1 MKREL
6 SLFLLLCFFFKGAYA
21 TDEIYEIGAP
31 SSVRFVYL
39 PFSGSSFHEPFRLE
53 IKSKTLALIDQSN
66 NAKRLKLVVRP
77 SNFNI
82 FSASKGQQKIPIE
95 IVANHA
101 NPLRKVNSEYHQ
113 NLRLQT
119 NHKLSIDYIL
129 SAPPSIWLA
138 PGIYELELDLE
149 LIDEKNRIVATKE
162 LVVEVLVEPR
172 LQMSIV
178 GSLTNH
184 YQKGVSV
191 SVMDFG
197 VLQTGES
204 QQIFLQIRGNVPARI
219 HLSSENSGKMRQQEN
234 SNFTVDYTVNLD
246 GQEHSLLTP
255 VSIARDIERSL
266 HGTKFPM
273 RVVIGDVAGKFSGVY
288 RDIIYVDIS
297 PQ

>member
-1 MKREL
+1 
-6 SLFLLLCFFFKGAYA
+6 
-21 TDEIYEIGAP
+21 
-31 SSVRFVYL
+31 
-39 PFSGSSFHEPFRLE
+39 
-53 IKSKTLALIDQSN
+53 
-66 NAKRLKLVVRP
+66 
-77 SNFNI
+77 
-82 FSASKGQQKIPIE
+82 
-95 IVANHA
+95 
-101 NPLRKVNSEYHQ
+101 
-113 NLRLQT
+113 
-119 NHKLSIDYIL
+119 
-129 SAPPSIWLA
+129 
-138 PGIYELELDLE
+138 
-149 LIDEKNRIVATKE
+149 
-162 LVVEVLVEPR
+162 
-172 LQMSIV
+172 
-178 GSLTNH
+178 
-184 YQKGVSV
+184 
-191 SVMDFG
+191 MDFG